1 MKVRGM
7 RVKKLAFSNWSS
19 PLPPPLLNIK
29 PSSFSHLPSSSCQPE
44 PHIFFLNLI
53 SGHSGHSKLAFEKK
67 NSISNKMKSNQ
78 PLAVQFEKS
87 FKSPNNFY
95 SGLMLT
101 CLLIYDR
108 VADIVLA

>member
-67 NSISNKMKSNQ
+67 NSILNKMKFNQ
-78 PLAVQFEKS
+78 PRAVQFEKS
-87 FKSPNNFY
+87 FKSQNNFY

-101 CLLIYDR
+101 CLLIFDSKL
-108 VADIVLA
+108 IVE